1 MGVIARS
8 LNAAVPFCALYCDYL
23 ERVPLLQ
30 YMEAEILYKQ
40 ILTRAHEREFGKI
53 ADDNKPIWQIAEDRE
68 ENKHKGADSGTYQEY
83 GGWHKAAKVD
93 R

>member
-1 MGVIARS
+1 MSSCICSFGWRKH
-8 LNAAVPFCALYCDYL
+8 CRC
-23 ERVPLLQ
+23 
-30 YMEAEILYKQ
+30 EAEILYKQ

-68 ENKHKGADSGTYQEY
+68 ENKHKGADTGTYQEY
-83 GGWHKAAKVD
+83 GGWHKAAKVG

>member
-1 MGVIARS
+1 M
-8 LNAAVPFCALYCDYL
+8 
-23 ERVPLLQ
+23 
-30 YMEAEILYKQ
+30 YKQ

-53 ADDNKPIWQIAEDRE
+53 GDDNKAIWQIAEDNE
-68 ENKHKGADSGTYQEY
+68 EKKHKGLDSSTYQEY